1 MKILVLGGDRRQKLL
16 FELLEKENA
25 RVSGVF
31 SKAEYE
37 KADSI
42 SSFDVLI
49 LPVPCSKDGKTVFSS
64 DETLKIELETV
75 SNHLK
80 DGGVVFGGAFPSE
93 FRLAL
98 EKKGAKIF
106 DFLENESFALYN
118 AYLTAQGALRLL
130 LENTEEYIVSKRVL
144 VTGFGRISRALSRM
158 LLSLGADVYVA
169 ARKERDL
176 TEARAMGL
184 KAIETREL
192 GSAVFLFD
200 FIFNTVPSKLF
211 SSSDVSK
218 MKKNV
223 VYFELASSPFGA
235 QRGDFEKEKRSFVPG
250 GALPGK
256 FCPVSCAEKMKL
268 IISDHINKSGDN
280 IE

>member
-1 MKILVLGGDRRQKLL
+1 MKMLVLGGDRRQKLL
-16 FELLEKENA
+16 FELFEKDGA

-37 KADSI
+37 KADSL
-42 SSFDVLI
+42 SSFDVVL

-75 SNHLK
+75 TGHLK
-80 DGGVVFGGAFPSE
+80 EGALVFGGAFSPSL
-93 FRLAL
+93 RLEL
-98 EKKGAKIF
+98 EKRGAKIF
-106 DFLENESFALYN
+106 DLLEDEDFVIFN

-130 LENTEEYIVSKRVL
+130 LENTSELLASKRIL
-144 VTGFGRISRALSRM
+144 VMGFGKISRALSR
-158 LLSLGADVYVA
+158 LLFALGADVYVA
-169 ARKERDL
+169 ARKKKDL

-184 KAIETREL
+184 KAIEMREL

-200 FIFNTVPSKLF
+200 FVFNTVPSRIF
-211 SSSDVSK
+211 SLADVLK
-218 MKKNV
+218 MKKSV

-235 QRGDFEKEKRSFVPG
+235 QRGDFEKAKRAFVPG
-250 GALPGK
+250 GALPGR
-256 FCPVSCAEKMKL
+256 FCPVSCAEKMKP
-268 IISDHINKSGDN
+268 IISDYIKKSGDN

>member
-16 FELLEKENA
+16 FELLEKENG
-25 RVSGVF
+25 RVSGAF

-98 EKKGAKIF
+98 EKKGARIF
-106 DFLENESFALYN
+106 DFLENECFALYN

-130 LENTEEYIVSKRVL
+130 LENTEEYVVSKRVL

-158 LLSLGADVYVA
+158 LLSLGVDVYVA

-218 MKKNV
+218 MKKNA

-235 QRGDFEKEKRSFVPG
+235 QRGDFEKEKRSFVSG

>member
-37 KADSI
+37 KADPI
-42 SSFDVLI
+42 SSFDVLV
-49 LPVPCSKDGKTVFSS
+49 LPVPCSKDGKTVFSF

-75 SNHLK
+75 LNHLK
-80 DGGVVFGGAFPSE
+80 DGGVVFGGGFPSE

-98 EKKGAKIF
+98 EKKGAQIS
-106 DFLENESFALYN
+106 DFLEDESFALYN

-169 ARKERDL
+169 ARKEKDL

-184 KAIETREL
+184 KAIKTCEL

-211 SSSDVSK
+211 SSSDISK
-218 MKKNV
+218 MKKNA